1 MEYNIKTNILAK
13 EIWLTYFN
21 NTLYKKGII
30 NEKEKNRMNH
40 QISNY
45 CHKSSS

>member
-1 MEYNIKTNILAK
+1 MNTNMNMLAK

-30 NEKEKNRMNH
+30 NEKERNRMKYL
-40 QISNY
+40 ISNY
-45 CHKSSS
+45 CHNKKV